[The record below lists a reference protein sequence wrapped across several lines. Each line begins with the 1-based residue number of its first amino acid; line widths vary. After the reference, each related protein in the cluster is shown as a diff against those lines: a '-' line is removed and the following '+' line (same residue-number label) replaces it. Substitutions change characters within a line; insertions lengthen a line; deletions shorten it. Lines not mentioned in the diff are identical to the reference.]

1 MTALG
6 TGGTPCG
13 CGCSGGGPSA
23 PDLPTGPSP
32 GTGPCATG
40 PCGGEE
46 LPANPFLAL
55 RVAFGMLLGE
65 DDFRVLMGNPRGKL
79 MLHNAWLHG
88 PGVIWGLGVTRDGDE
103 LQVLPGLAVDGLG
116 RELDLEAR
124 WCLSLTQ
131 WAREWAE
138 QHPAEP
144 TAAPAGHEGPGEP
157 TGPAGRTGHMAGPV
171 AGPAARPSVPAAA
184 AARPAADEGP
194 CPPRRRTAE
203 AWIVAEFASCP
214 DRPVPALADPCD
226 VTRRHDDHS
235 RTVETATVTVRTRPP
250 EPWRPY
256 HRVRVLLGL
265 DEAGEGDTA
274 GREALREA
282 AEVARVPAHL
292 RAPAL
297 LAAFRRLAAADAT
310 EQAPRCEEGDACP
323 PRAPVTEEHAPVVLA
338 RLTVGFTEY
347 DGCVR
352 VEEVHADPSVRTAVL
367 PTTTLQELACGLAPG
382 LVGAVPAADAGGPRL
397 VRDSVAW
404 SREHTVLTF
413 DVTAPLAPGCAEP
426 GGVEI
431 TSLSDTGRGWA
442 TDQVAGIRISADGL
456 RVRVDLDQRPAYET
470 VRIRIRGTGP
480 TPLYGDAP
488 RAPFAGP
495 AGGPPGTPDEG
506 HDAVVTVHL
515 PRGSA
520 PERTEE

>member
-32 GTGPCATG
+32 GSGPCGPG

-88 PGVIWGLGVTRDGDE
+88 PGVIWGLGVARDGDE
-103 LQVLPGLAVDGLG
+103 LAVLPGLALDGLG

-131 WAREWAE
+131 WARDWAE
-138 QHPAEP
+138 QHPTEP
-144 TAAPAGHEGPGEP
+144 TPE
-157 TGPAGRTGHMAGPV
+157 PV
-171 AGPAARPSVPAAA
+171 A
-184 AARPAADEGP
+184 
-194 CPPRRRTAE
+194 RTAE

-226 VTRRHDDHS
+226 VTRRHDDFS
-235 RTVETATVTVRTRPP
+235 RTVETAAVTVRSRPP

-265 DEAGEGDTA
+265 DEAGEGDAA

-323 PRAPVTEEHAPVVLA
+323 PRAPVTEEHAAVVLA
-338 RLTVGFTEY
+338 RLTVAFTEY

-352 VEEVHADPSVRTAVL
+352 VEEVRVDPSVRTAVL

-382 LVGAVPAADAGGPRL
+382 LVGAVPEADAGGPRL
-397 VRDSVAW
+397 IRDSLAW

-442 TDQVAGIRISADGL
+442 TDDVAGIGISAHGR

-495 AGGPPGTPDEG
+495 AGGPPGTLDEG

-515 PRGSA
+515 PRGTA

>member
-6 TGGTPCG
+6 TGGAPCG
-13 CGCSGGGPSA
+13 CGCSGGGASA

-32 GTGPCATG
+32 GNAPCGTGPCGTA

-79 MLHNAWLHG
+79 MLHHAWLHG
-88 PGVIWGLGVTRDGDE
+88 PGVIWGLGVARDGDE
-103 LQVLPGLAVDGLG
+103 LAVLPGLAVDGLG
-116 RELDLEAR
+116 RELNLEAR
-124 WCLSLTQ
+124 WCLSLGR
-131 WAREWAE
+131 WAADWAE
-138 QHPAEP
+138 QHPEP
-144 TAAPAGHEGPGEP
+144 PP
-157 TGPAGRTGHMAGPV
+157 
-171 AGPAARPSVPAAA
+171 
-184 AARPAADEGP
+184 RPAEDQEP
-194 CPPRRRTAE
+194 CPPCRRTAE
-203 AWIVAEFASCP
+203 AWVVAEFASCP

-226 VTRRHDDHS
+226 VTRRHDDFS
-235 RTVETATVTVRTRPP
+235 RTVETAAVTVRVLPP

-265 DEAGEGDTA
+265 EEAGEGDAA

-282 AEVARVPAHL
+282 AEVARVPAHQ

-310 EQAPRCEEGDACP
+310 ELAPQCEEGDACP
-323 PRAPVTEEHAPVVLA
+323 PRAPVTEERAAVVLA
-338 RLTVGFTEY
+338 RLTVEFTEY

-352 VEEVHADPSVRTAVL
+352 VEEVRVDPSVRTAVL
-367 PTTTLQELACGLAPG
+367 PTTTLQELTCGLAPG
-382 LVGAVPAADAGGPRL
+382 LVGALPEADAGGPRL
-397 VRDSVAW
+397 LRDSVSW

-426 GGVEI
+426 GGVEV
-431 TSLSDTGRGWA
+431 TSLSDGGRGWA
-442 TDQVAGIRISADGL
+442 TDEVAGIRISADGL

-495 AGGPPGTPDEG
+495 AGGPPGTLDEG
-506 HDAVVTVHL
+506 HDAVVTVRL
-515 PRGSA
+515 PRGAA

>member
-13 CGCSGGGPSA
+13 CGCTGGGTSA

-32 GTGPCATG
+32 GSGPCGPG

-88 PGVIWGLGVTRDGDE
+88 PGVIWGLGVARDGDE
-103 LQVLPGLAVDGLG
+103 LAVLPGLAVDGLG
-116 RELDLEAR
+116 RELSLDAR

-131 WAREWAE
+131 WARDWAE
-138 QHPAEP
+138 QHPADP
-144 TAAPAGHEGPGEP
+144 PAE
-157 TGPAGRTGHMAGPV
+157 
-171 AGPAARPSVPAAA
+171 PAARPAEPAAHPTA
-184 AARPAADEGP
+184 GPADRPGARPADRPAAHPAVGEEP
-194 CPPRRRTAE
+194 CPPCRRTAE

-226 VTRRHDDHS
+226 VTRRHDDFS
-235 RTVETATVTVRTRPP
+235 RTVETAAVTVRSRPP

-265 DEAGEGDTA
+265 DEAGEGDAA

-323 PRAPVTEEHAPVVLA
+323 PRAPVTEEHAAVVLA
-338 RLTVGFTEY
+338 RLTVELTEY

-352 VEEVHADPSVRTAVL
+352 VDDVRIDPSVRTAVL

-382 LVGAVPAADAGGPRL
+382 LVGALPEADAGGPRL
-397 VRDSVAW
+397 IRDSLAW

-442 TDQVAGIRISADGL
+442 TDEVAGIGISADGR

-495 AGGPPGTPDEG
+495 DGGPPGTLDEG

-515 PRGSA
+515 PRGTA